1 MLDCPPALWMVLGM
15 RLSSLSRA
23 LLLLGALALPACST
37 EQARPGVGDHWHV
50 AYGIY
55 LCDEYVGPLQGDL
68 TGDDGFPRGKDYG
81 IVGVHSHNDGL
92 IHFHPFSGLA
102 AGPKANVGLF
112 FSMYGIGMSDEQ
124 VDLPEYLGGSLFE
137 YVSVCGEE
145 YGELRVQY
153 WPDAAAPA
161 VFETFTTDLSK
172 VPLIE
177 DGAAV
182 ALVFAPPGVSAP
194 LPPSVGAPIT
204 DM

>member
-1 MLDCPPALWMVLGM
+1 
-15 RLSSLSRA
+15 
-23 LLLLGALALPACST
+23 
-37 EQARPGVGDHWHV
+37 VGDHWHV

-68 TGDDGFPRGKDYG
+68 TGEDGFPRGKDYG

-102 AGPKANVGLF
+102 AGPKANLGLF
-112 FSMYGIGMSDEQ
+112 LSMYGIGISDEQ
-124 VDLPEYLGGSLFE
+124 VDLPKYLGGSLFE

-153 WPDAAAPA
+153 WPDATVPT
-161 VFETFTTDLSK
+161 VFDTFTTDLSD

-182 ALVFAPPGVSAP
+182 ALVFAPTGVAAP
-194 LPPSVGAPIT
+194 PPPSVGAPVT